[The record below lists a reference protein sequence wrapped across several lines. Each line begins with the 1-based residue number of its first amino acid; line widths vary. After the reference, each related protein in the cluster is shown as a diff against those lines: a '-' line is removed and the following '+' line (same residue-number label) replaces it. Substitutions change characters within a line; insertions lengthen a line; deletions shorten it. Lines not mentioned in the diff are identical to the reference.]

1 MAHILDS
8 VQVFIRQN
16 LSQSCFSIQK
26 TQENVYVKPMYC
38 FSKCQNPLSL
48 QSFRLSTSARNS
60 FRAHTAIQKGYKGIH
75 RA

>member
-8 VQVFIRQN
+8 VQVFIRQY

-38 FSKCQNPLSL
+38 FSKCQNPLS
-48 QSFRLSTSARNS
+48 
-60 FRAHTAIQKGYKGIH
+60 
-75 RA
+75 